1 MPIYTPNITNS
12 CLEKVLHVPRIAL
25 NLVFVHK
32 FCLHNN
38 CSCHF
43 DANELKI
50 QDIPMGGILYWGLS
64 ENGVYPIYSQ
74 HFRSPPSAHIAASTH
89 LPRTAV
95 STRLPS
101 ISSAF
106 HAHQSKNWLLWHH
119 RLGHPSDK
127 VLSSALSSYTQS
139 VVSNK
144 NEIVTHCKHCLS
156 DRMHELPF
164 DKSNFISSQPLELV
178 HSDVWGPSLVMF
190 VNDFRYFLV
199 FADDFTKFIWT
210 YLLKYE
216 SDVSSINLKPLLSS
230 QPRLI
235 ILSLNLLPSKLLLNT
250 LSGVLS
256 WMRSL
261 KLYKGREL
269 GVWFP
274 LPLYRM

>member
-1 MPIYTPNITNS
+1 
-12 CLEKVLHVPRIAL
+12 
-25 NLVFVHK
+25 
-32 FCLHNN
+32 
-38 CSCHF
+38 
-43 DANELKI
+43 
-50 QDIPMGGILYWGLS
+50 MGGILYWGLS

-95 STRLPS
+95 STRLPR

-106 HAHQSKNWLLWHH
+106 HAHQSNNWLLWHH

-156 DRMHELPF
+156 GRMHELPF

-230 QPRLI
+230 QPRLT

-250 LSGVLS
+250 LSGVLP